1 MDNTK
6 YKELILKFDKKTTNA
21 EYNDE
26 EISQI
31 LESKETTEDGDYQEA
46 KYNSNFYGYKPRHN
60 EYVFTRKGELKA
72 FKRYDVLKKLLKNV
86 SIRLQRKE
94 NELPTEDDKALFLAA
109 LKQQEHIC
117 RHNTRLVYIA
127 MKYYLKKRDVGSNE
141 VLYESDAYYALFL
154 SVCKFDYTK
163 GYKLSTYFMTVAFN
177 HFKTTDRNIRRH
189 SSCTTVGLNP
199 MQVDKKKRLFT
210 ESGSTF
216 RGLNMIESTE
226 PKPNHN
232 ACEVESSEFIAE
244 ALNGLTYA
252 ERTIIVDFY
261 LNNKDIRNGHGAIRK
276 KLNLNRNAYKVSLRS
291 GLRKLRQYE
300 VLEHLI

>member
-1 MDNTK
+1 MDSIK
-6 YKELILKFDKKTTNA
+6 YKELILKFDKKTTSA

-26 EISQI
+26 EISEI
-31 LESKETTEDGDYQEA
+31 LESSETAEEGDYQEA
-46 KYNSNFYGYKPRHN
+46 KYNSNYNGYKPTHN

-86 SIRLQRKE
+86 SNRLQK
-94 NELPTEDDKALFLAA
+94 NDDELPTEDDKALFLTT

-127 MKYYLKKRDVGSNE
+127 MKYYLKKRNVGSNE

-177 HFKTTDRNIRRH
+177 HFKTTDRNIRKH
-189 SSCTTVGLNP
+189 SNCSAVGLNP
-199 MQVDKKKRLFT
+199 MYVDKKRLYSENGAT
-210 ESGSTF
+210 YK
-216 RGLNMIESTE
+216 GLNTIESTE
-226 PKPNHN
+226 LRPEHN
-232 ACEVESSEFIAE
+232 ACDTESTEYISE
-244 ALNGLTYA
+244 ALNGLTQT
-252 ERTIIVDFY
+252 EKTIIIDFY
-261 LNNKDIRNGHGAIRK
+261 LNNTDIRNDHGAIRK
-276 KLNLNRNAYKVSLRS
+276 KLNLNRNAYKVSLKS
-291 GLRKLRQYE
+291 GLRKLRQYD

>member
-1 MDNTK
+1 MDSIK

-26 EISQI
+26 EISEI
-31 LESKETTEDGDYQEA
+31 LESIETTEDGDYQEA
-46 KYNSNFYGYKPRHN
+46 KYSSSFNGYKPTHN

-86 SIRLQRKE
+86 SIRIQKKDD
-94 NELPTEDDKALFLAA
+94 ELPTEDDKALFLTA

-117 RHNTRLVYIA
+117 RHNTRLIYIA
-127 MKYYLKKRDVGSNE
+127 MKYYLKKRNVGSNE

-163 GYKLSTYFMTVAFN
+163 GYKLSTYFMTIAFN
-177 HFKTTDRNIRRH
+177 HFKTTDRNIRKH
-189 SSCTTVGLNP
+189 SSCNPVGLNP
-199 MQVDKKKRLFT
+199 MYVDSKRLYS
-210 ESGSTF
+210 ESGTTF

-226 PKPNHN
+226 PKPDHN
-232 ACEVESSEFIAE
+232 ASEIESSEYIAE
-244 ALNGLTYA
+244 ALNGLTQT
-252 ERTIIVDFY
+252 EKTIIIDFY

-276 KLNLNRNAYKVSLRS
+276 KLNLNRNAYKVSLKS